1 MKKYLL
7 LILISFSFSSVWSEY
22 SFATAEQSARAGSCV
37 ANSLSSCSFY
47 SNPSSLAELDKFYMV
62 AGKTHIN
69 DYEFLPYSYLGL
81 AFNMFDKFTFGLT
94 AEDFST
100 EYSNISLS
108 DELSIGLISS
118 FYLQR
123 DGNSTISFAAK
134 VNYYHSKFGSSAG
147 SSGDGTDGLP
157 SSIGQAVGV
166 DIGFTATLREKNR
179 IGIYYE
185 NINVPSMGRGLSNSY
200 LPRKLSIGISYMPY
214 KSLTTS
220 LDVER
225 IFGRS
230 DIQYQGSIRYE
241 IFNYLSLYM
250 GMQQNPNM
258 FGIGFGLHLNIFSL
272 DYGLLTHHS
281 LPLTQQFTL
290 SIHK

>member
-1 MKKYLL
+1 M
-7 LILISFSFSSVWSEY
+7 
-22 SFATAEQSARAGSCV
+22 TAEQSARAGSCV

-62 AGKTHIN
+62 AGKTYIH

-81 AFNMFDKFTFGLT
+81 AFNAFDKFTLGLT

-100 EYSNISLS
+100 DYSGVSLS
-108 DELSIGLISS
+108 NELSVGLISS

-123 DGNSTISFAAK
+123 DENSTISFATK
-134 VNYYHSKFGSSAG
+134 INYYHSKFGASSG
-147 SSGDGTDGLP
+147 PSGDGSDGLP
-157 SSIGQAVGV
+157 SSTGQCIGL
-166 DIGFTATLREKNR
+166 DIGFTATLRGKNR
-179 IGIYYE
+179 IGVYYE
-185 NINVPSMGRGLSNSY
+185 NINAPSMGRGLTSSY
-200 LPRKLSIGISYMPY
+200 LPQKLSIGISYRPY

-220 LDVER
+220 MDVER
-225 IFGRS
+225 VFGKS
-230 DIQYQGSIRYE
+230 DIQYQGSIKYE
-241 IFNYLSLYM
+241 ILKYLSLYI

-258 FGIGFGLHLNIFSL
+258 FGAGFGLHLSFFSL

-281 LPLTQQFTL
+281 LPLTQQFTI